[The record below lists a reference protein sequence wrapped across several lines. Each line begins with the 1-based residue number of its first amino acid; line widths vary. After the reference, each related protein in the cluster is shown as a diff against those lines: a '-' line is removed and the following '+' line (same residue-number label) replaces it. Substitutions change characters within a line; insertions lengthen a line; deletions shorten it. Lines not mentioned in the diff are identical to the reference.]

1 MRGKN
6 IVKVMCEIY
15 LPMPLAQATAAAAA
29 AAAAA
34 ATATVGVEDR
44 GTAYKVFPGT

>member
-34 ATATVGVEDR
+34 TATVGVEDR